1 MQFIHARTQLNFQD
15 HYHFQCNMILQ
26 NHSNIGPQETYLIII
41 NVENSSTNYQ
51 ILDFFFK

>member
-1 MQFIHARTQLNFQD
+1 
-15 HYHFQCNMILQ
+15 MILQ

-51 ILDFFFK
+51 IFDFFLNEQQVKNNNI